1 MIVWRLVALIVF
13 VFLAALLRTQSTF
26 RHARVMN
33 QAIAETDPDQ
43 QRYHAKIGLV
53 SELGF
58 VLSLLV
64 VSGLLISFGVDLIR
78 YIAAR

>member
-13 VFLAALLRTQSTF
+13 IFLAGVLRAQSTF

-43 QRYHAKIGLV
+43 RRYHGKIGLAC
-53 SELGF
+53 ELGF

-64 VSGLLISFGVDLIR
+64 LSGLLISFGVDLIR
-78 YIAAR
+78 YIGAN